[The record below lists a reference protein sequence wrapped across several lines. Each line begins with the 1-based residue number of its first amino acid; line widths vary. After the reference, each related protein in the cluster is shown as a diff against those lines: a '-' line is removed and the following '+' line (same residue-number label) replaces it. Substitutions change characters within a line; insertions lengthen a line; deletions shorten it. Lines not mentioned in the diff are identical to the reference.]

1 MASQSFL
8 LSVTSNLNH
17 SIQSLA
23 VVVFMPA
30 TYEYI
35 MLAATSGKYQILGL
49 LKHAYSS
56 QFSVFVDVKFN
67 YLRAVLLELSLPF
80 GQVSDTVLLTARS
93 RCSKE
98 RKD

>member
-1 MASQSFL
+1 MLF
-8 LSVTSNLNH
+8 SVTGNVNSG
-17 SIQSLA
+17 IQPLA
-23 VVVFMPA
+23 LVVFMPA

-35 MLAATSGKYQILGL
+35 TPAATSGKQQILGL
-49 LKHAYSS
+49 LKHMCSS
-56 QFSVFVDVKFN
+56 QFSVFMDVKFN
-67 YLRAVLLELSLPF
+67 YLKAVLLELSLPF